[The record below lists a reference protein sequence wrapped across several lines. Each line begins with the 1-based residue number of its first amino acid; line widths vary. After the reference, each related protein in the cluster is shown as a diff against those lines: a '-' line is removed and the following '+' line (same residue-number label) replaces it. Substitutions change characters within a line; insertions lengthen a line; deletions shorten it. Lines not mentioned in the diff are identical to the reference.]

1 MQTLIKNGFVATE
14 RGLEKQDVLV
24 VDGVIREIG
33 KLAGCGDEN
42 TIDAQGCYVLPGLVD
57 AHVHFN
63 MLSGTR
69 YTDDDFTN
77 GTLGAVRGGVTSV
90 IDFARPIPDLPPTAG
105 LQARIREA
113 SGNCYTDFAL
123 HMSMQGW
130 YSNRGLSD
138 AMLGELADMGVSSLK
153 FFTTYSETRI
163 RDERLEAMLPAMKK
177 LGLLPMIHAEKDSIC
192 AEAKEKLTAQGK
204 TGVRYHGMARPREAE
219 IEAVRSLISM
229 AEKYDIAM
237 YIAHV
242 STAEAAELIR
252 SARKRGLELMGE
264 TCPHYLVK
272 TEEVYGTDEAIFA
285 IASPPLRTEEDSCAL
300 FEALRDGTLQCISS
314 DHCAFAKDVKQA
326 GKTCFD
332 TAAGISGVETILPIM
347 YTYGVKANRLTIDQ
361 MVKAVSTNPA
371 KIFGLHNKGELMVGK
386 DGDMIIFDPHAC
398 GTLSA
403 GNLVS
408 RSGYCLY
415 EGIKYEGA
423 VKMVLLRGNVVHEGN
438 AAPKMG
444 RYARCEVNEAMR
456 L

>member
-1 MQTLIKNGFVATE
+1 MRTLIKNGFVATE
-14 RGLEKQDVLV
+14 RGFEKQDVLM
-24 VDGVIREIG
+24 DEGVIRGIG
-33 KLAGCGDEN
+33 NFAGCEGEN

-69 YTDDDFTN
+69 YTDDDFAN

-90 IDFARPIPDLPPTAG
+90 IDFARPIPDLPPAAG
-105 LQARIREA
+105 LRARIEEA

-130 YSNRGLSD
+130 YSNRGVSE

-153 FFTTYSETRI
+153 FFTTYGETRI
-163 RDERLEAMLPAMKK
+163 KDEMFEAMLPAMKK

-204 TGVRYHGMARPREAE
+204 TGVQYHGIARPREAE

-229 AEKYDIAM
+229 AEKYDVAM

-242 STAEAAELIR
+242 STAEAAELIS

-272 TEEVYGTDEAIFA
+272 TEEVYGRDEAAFA
-285 IASPPLRTEEDSCAL
+285 IASPPLRTEEDSSAL
-300 FEALRDGTLQCISS
+300 FEALRDGTLQCVSS
-314 DHCAFAKDVKQA
+314 DHCAFAKDVKQK
-326 GKTCFD
+326 GSSCFD

-347 YTYGVKANRLTIDQ
+347 YTCGVKANRLTMDQ

-371 KIFGLHNKGELMVGK
+371 KIFGLHNKGELTPGK
-386 DGDMIIFDPHAC
+386 DGDAVIFDPGAC
-398 GTLSA
+398 EVLSS

-415 EGIKYEGA
+415 EGMKYRGA
-423 VKMVLLRGNVVHEGN
+423 VKMVLLRGNIVHEGN
-438 AAPKMG
+438 ETLKMG
-444 RYARCEVNEAMR
+444 RYARCEVNDAMR